1 MVATAA
7 TRWVD
12 GGWGYRVTSRD
23 QLLRTISRISIL
35 RRGRIYAW
43 RGQRDG
49 AWELSSAL
57 YRLLKRTGSVDEA
70 RMRAAEGELV
80 REARKYGL
88 GRELGISNT
97 DANLLAT
104 LQHHGVPTRLI
115 DVTSNPM
122 TALWFAT
129 QQPRSGRQTSG
140 VLFAIDVTDMPW
152 AETFKHESTTWDA
165 AKRPLAAGY
174 RQLIEQSAAAA
185 RPFRLFPALPDERM
199 TAQEGFFIG
208 SAAPTAPRIDA
219 VPDLDLDVNAPPG
232 ADALTRLA
240 EGPERG
246 PGRPF
251 ALPFLALVIPPKVK
265 NAMRDPLKG
274 TYNRRRRVL
283 FPDVDGF
290 RDAFEHGEV
299 ELEPHGR

>member
-1 MVATAA
+1 MSTLPS
-7 TRWVD
+7 TEWVS

-49 AWELSSAL
+49 AFELSSSL
-57 YRLLKRTGSVDEA
+57 YRRLRRSGPVDEA
-70 RMRAAEGELV
+70 RMREAELRII

-88 GRELGISNT
+88 GRDLGVSNT
-97 DANLLAT
+97 DAHLLAS

-129 QQPRSGRQTSG
+129 EQPLTGRRTSG

-152 AETFKHESTTWDA
+152 SETFNHEANTWGSTA
-165 AKRPLAAGY
+165 RPLAAGY
-174 RQLIEQSAAAA
+174 EQLLADSAASQ
-185 RPFRLFPALPDERM
+185 RPFRLFPAVPDERM
-199 TAQEGFFIG
+199 KAQEGFFIG
-208 SAAPTAPRIDA
+208 SAVARTPRVPF
-219 VPDLDLDVNAPPG
+219 VPDLDIRANTPPG
-232 ADALTRLA
+232 TVALGRLA
-240 EGPERG
+240 EGPDRG
-246 PGRPF
+246 PGRPLG
-251 ALPFLALVIPPKVK
+251 LPFLALVIPPQVK
-265 NAMRDPLKG
+265 DALRDPLRG

-290 RDAFEHGEV
+290 REAIEHGEV
-299 ELEPHGR
+299 EI